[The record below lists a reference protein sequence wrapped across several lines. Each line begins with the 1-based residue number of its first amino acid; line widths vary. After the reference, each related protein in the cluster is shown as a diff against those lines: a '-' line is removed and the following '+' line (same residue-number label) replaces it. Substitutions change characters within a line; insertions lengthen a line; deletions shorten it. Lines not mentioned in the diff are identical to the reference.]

1 MCVSYSH
8 IQYLQ
13 HFAIYIHWFN
23 YYAIPLI
30 HLFFLNIY
38 SFTNVTGPSM
48 YVTLRPD
55 QIEQSAGALDS
66 IIVYTVS
73 GNKKLLV
80 SNRTYNS
87 STKYGTH
94 FLFFYLIL
102 ELSREYTD
110 KLLTFDKW
118 KYLGKTLVC

>member
-1 MCVSYSH
+1 MYTDST
-8 IQYLQ
+8 IT
-13 HFAIYIHWFN
+13 
-23 YYAIPLI
+23 
-30 HLFFLNIY
+30 LFHSFIRFFNIY

-73 GNKKLLV
+73 GDKKLPV
-80 SNRTYNS
+80 SNRNYNS

-94 FLFFYLIL
+94 FLFFI
-102 ELSREYTD
+102 
-110 KLLTFDKW
+110 
-118 KYLGKTLVC
+118 